1 MYCIQESK
9 MLNNWTTKLFLE
21 NFEFSLEIPDLA
33 TQIKK
38 MLNFLR
44 RSSGWF
50 SKGTYRRT
58 ILNKKTSTIMRCTV
72 HPGVSLTNMKMVKMI
87 QKVAIPPPFNIGK
100 VKNVSPIQVLKRA
113 KREAALKQKGRNYF
127 SNSYKITK
135 QEFE

>member
-1 MYCIQESK
+1 
-9 MLNNWTTKLFLE
+9 
-21 NFEFSLEIPDLA
+21 
-33 TQIKK
+33 
-38 MLNFLR
+38 
-44 RSSGWF
+44 
-50 SKGTYRRT
+50 
-58 ILNKKTSTIMRCTV
+58 MRCTV

-113 KREAALKQKGRNYF
+113 KGVAALKQKGRNYF